1 MMNDEVIILPPEPPM
16 QTLMDH
22 IFNRYRK
29 LATTC
34 GVNKIPVDT
43 KNCVKC
49 CTDSYFGGKSEYE
62 CDNFR
67 RTYLIKYLAVQVEQI
82 DWPIKVHLSSY
93 FREKPAI
100 SAISLGG
107 GPGTEAVALMNNLSG
122 DDNYELT
129 YDNIDAEISWKTIY
143 EDITQ
148 AFAKQIGNVKLKTRF
163 VTYDLTSATY
173 DPHQLY
179 DIVFISWIL
188 SQIDDQYSSRI
199 SRILGTSRNLIKPQG
214 YILVTDRAQ
223 ETLVENITSSLNEVC
238 GTSWTKK
245 KGQLRHHC
253 GVTFPEDIK
262 NDFQVRIYCNSNYW
276 LLQSP

>member
-1 MMNDEVIILPPEPPM
+1 MDKVIILPPEPPM

-29 LATTC
+29 LATAC
-34 GVNKIPVDT
+34 SIKGIPVDT
-43 KNCVKC
+43 KNCVRC
-49 CTDSYFGGKSEYE
+49 CADSYFGGKSEYA

-82 DWPIKVHLSSY
+82 DWPIRVHLLGY
-93 FREKPAI
+93 VREKSTV

-107 GPGTEAVALMNNLSG
+107 GPGTEAIALMNNLSS

-129 YDNIDAEISWKTIY
+129 HDNIDATISWKTMY

-148 AFAKQIGNVKLKTRF
+148 VFAKQIKNVKLKTRF

-173 DPHQLY
+173 HSHQLY

-188 SQIDDQYSSRI
+188 SQIDDQYR
-199 SRILGTSRNLIKPQG
+199 SRILETSRNLVKPQG
-214 YILVTDRAQ
+214 YVLVTDRTQ
-223 ETLVENITSSLNEVC
+223 ETLVENIASSLNEVD
-238 GTSWTKK
+238 GLSWIKK
-245 KGQLRHHC
+245 EGQLRHHC

-262 NDFQVRIYCNSNYW
+262 DDFQVRIYCNSTYW
-276 LLQSP
+276 LLQSCESEF